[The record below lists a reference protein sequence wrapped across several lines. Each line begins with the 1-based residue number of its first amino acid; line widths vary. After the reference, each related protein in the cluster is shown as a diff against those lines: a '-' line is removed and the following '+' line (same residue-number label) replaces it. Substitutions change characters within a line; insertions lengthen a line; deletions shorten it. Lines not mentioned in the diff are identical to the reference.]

1 MFHGKL
7 TWTEA
12 YNLPITYKRWYIQ
25 RVIKELNKSNSEGTE
40 GATQSRDLQ
49 NSPEVRETQGRSR
62 TQSPS
67 RLRRFS

>member
-49 NSPEVRETQGRSR
+49 SSPEVRETQGRSR